1 MFCLDVLSLIP
12 VHRCSARRI
21 VPGVVVLM
29 FGVVSCASASAEVGV
44 PAGTVQ
50 QSAADA
56 LFLQYAPAPAVPGVV
71 CLVDSGVDLNPDT
84 SPIVVGSYAL
94 SSNTDTG
101 DELAA
106 LNPSLPGG
114 HPDGHGTYMA
124 MIAAAPANQWGMV
137 GLAPTSVRIYN
148 VKALAQGQT
157 SFGFSEYAAAIS
169 RCQALSSS
177 LPVTTVNLS
186 LGSNTQPTG
195 PEFETLENYVTAA
208 NAHGL
213 GVVAASGNEGGET
226 QAPANVPGVLGVGA
240 SDASPANRGAM
251 CSFSNRGPALS
262 LLAPGCGSQTEPDGG
277 GNGIDIAFA
286 DDGTPAWANGT
297 SEAAMLVSTA
307 EASLRAYA
315 PTLTYAQGQH
325 CILSTLT
332 NGGNLDVAA
341 AFSACGLGQIVEAGM
356 AAYRQA
362 NISPTP
368 LPSVSGGPTTTSTP
382 TVTTGKAAPRRPKI
396 VRIVFKRHRLE
407 VTVASIPD
415 GLRLKI
421 VVQARGEFG
430 RMVALAHTTTRHR
443 TAILRVNGW
452 SRIVVRFLAG
462 HTELPAV
469 IATRPARTTA
479 NRGAQ

>member
-1 MFCLDVLSLIP
+1 MFCPDVLSLVP
-12 VHRCSARRI
+12 VDRWLARRF
-21 VPGVVVLM
+21 VAVAMGVM
-29 FGVVSCASASAEVGV
+29 CCIASCASASAEVGV

-56 LFLQYAPAPAVPGVV
+56 LFLQYAPAPAMPGIV
-71 CLVDSGVDLNPDT
+71 CLVDSGVDLNLDT
-84 SPIVVGSYAL
+84 SPVVVGSYAL
-94 SSNTDTG
+94 SSSTDTG

-148 VKALAQGQT
+148 VKALAGGQT

-169 RCQALSSS
+169 RCQALSST

-195 PEFETLENYVTAA
+195 EEFETLENYVTSA

-213 GVVAASGNEGGET
+213 GVVAASGNDGGET

-240 SDASPANRGAM
+240 SDASLANRGGM
-251 CSFSNRGPALS
+251 CSFSNHGPGLS
-262 LLAPGCGSQTEPDGG
+262 LLAPGCGSQTEPNGG

-286 DDGTPAWANGT
+286 DDGTPAWADGT
-297 SEAAMLVSTA
+297 SDAAMLASAA

-315 PTLTYAQGQH
+315 PTLTYAQAQH

-341 AFSACGLGQIVEAGM
+341 AFNACGLGRIVEAGM

-362 NISPTP
+362 NASPTP
-368 LPSVSGGPTTTSTP
+368 SPDVSGGQTVTSTR
-382 TVTTGKAAPRRPKI
+382 TVTTGKAAPRKPKI
-396 VRIVFKRHRLE
+396 IRIVFKRHRLE
-407 VTVASIPD
+407 VTVASIPN

-430 RMVALAHTTTRHR
+430 HMVALAHTTTHHR
-443 TAILRVNGW
+443 TAVLRVPGW
-452 SRIVVRFLAG
+452 SRIVARFLAG

-469 IATRPARTTA
+469 IATRRTTK
-479 NRGAQ
+479 RGAR